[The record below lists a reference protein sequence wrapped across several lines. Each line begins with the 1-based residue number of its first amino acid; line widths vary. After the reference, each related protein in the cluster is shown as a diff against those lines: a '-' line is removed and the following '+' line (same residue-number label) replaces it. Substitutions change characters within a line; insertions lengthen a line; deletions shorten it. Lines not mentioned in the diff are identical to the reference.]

1 MSETLYYEPLVVKVT
16 AEDDGKLVRKVLEQ
30 RLGVSR
36 KLLSRV
42 KATEQGITVNGERV
56 YTNDR
61 LKEGDSL
68 EVRMEQEQSN
78 DILPQ
83 PIPLDIVYEDRD
95 LLVVNKPP
103 GIVVHP
109 THGHYTGTIANA
121 AVYHWSQQGEKVR
134 FRPVHRLD
142 EDTSGLVAIA
152 KNPYI
157 HQQLSEQLQ
166 AGEIEKRYWA
176 YVYGAPMIASGTVD
190 EPIDRDTEDPHVR
203 VVRPDGYPSVTHYA
217 TEMIFGEGQAA
228 KVSLKLET
236 GRTHQIRVHMK
247 HIGCPLIGDKLY
259 GFAIAPAEDGTDQGT
274 KEGGSSAL
282 EAAVQ
287 RQALHAAIL
296 SFTHPITKERMRFEA
311 ALPQDLQDL
320 EAQLRKL

>member
-1 MSETLYYEPLVVKVT
+1 MSETLYYEPLTIQVT
-16 AEDDGKLVRKVLEQ
+16 AEDDGRMVRKVLEQ

-42 KATEQGITVNGERV
+42 KVTEKGITVNGERV

-61 LKEGDSL
+61 LKEGDLL

-83 PIPLDIVYEDRD
+83 PLPLDIVYEDRD
-95 LLVVNKPP
+95 LLIVNKPP

-121 AVYHWSQQGEKVR
+121 AVYHWREQGEKVR

-176 YVYGAPMIASGTVD
+176 YVYGAPTTASGTVD
-190 EPIDRDTEDPHVR
+190 EPIDRDSEDPHVR
-203 VVRPDGYPSVTHYA
+203 VVRQDGYPSVTHYA
-217 TEMIFGEGQAA
+217 TEMTFGEGMAA

-259 GFAIAPAEDGTDQGT
+259 GYAIAPSEDGSEQGT
-274 KEGGSSAL
+274 KEGGSAAL
-282 EAAVQ
+282 EAAVS

-296 SFTHPITKERMRFEA
+296 SFTHPITRERLRFEA

>member
-1 MSETLYYEPLVVKVT
+1 M
-16 AEDDGKLVRKVLEQ
+16 

-42 KATEQGITVNGERV
+42 KTTEQGITVNGERV

-61 LKEGDSL
+61 LKEGDIL
-68 EVRMEQEQSN
+68 EVRMEQEQSE

-83 PIPLDIVYEDRD
+83 PLPLDIVYEDRD
-95 LLVVNKPP
+95 LLIVNKPP

-121 AVYHWSQQGEKVR
+121 AVYHWREQGERVR

-166 AGEIEKRYWA
+166 AGEVEKRYWA
-176 YVYGAPMIASGTVD
+176 YVYGAPKIVNGTVD
-190 EPIDRDTEDPHVR
+190 EPIDRDTDNPHVR
-203 VVRPDGYPSVTHYA
+203 VVRPDGYPSVTHYG
-217 TEMIFGEGQAA
+217 TEMIFGEGLAA

-259 GFAIAPAEDGTDQGT
+259 GFAGEEETDEGIKPVT
-274 KEGGSSAL
+274 KAGGSATL

-296 SFTHPITKERMRFEA
+296 AFTHPITRERMRFEA

-320 EAQLRKL
+320 ENELRKL

>member
-1 MSETLYYEPLVVKVT
+1 MSDTVYYEPLIIKVT
-16 AEDDGKLVRKVLEQ
+16 AEDDGKMVRKVLEQ

-42 KATEQGITVNGERV
+42 KVTEQGITVNGERV

-61 LKEGDSL
+61 LKEGDIL
-68 EVRMEQEQSN
+68 EVRMEQEQSD
-78 DILPQ
+78 DILAQ
-83 PIPLDIVYEDRD
+83 PLPLDIVYEDRD
-95 LLVVNKPP
+95 LLIVNKPP

-121 AVYHWSQQGEKVR
+121 AVYHWRELGEKVR

-176 YVYGAPMIASGTVD
+176 YVYGTPEIASGTVD
-190 EPIDRDTEDPHVR
+190 EPIDRDTENPHVR
-203 VVRPDGYPSVTHYA
+203 VVRTDGYPSVTHYA
-217 TEMIFGEGQAA
+217 TEMIFGAGMAA

-259 GFAIAPAEDGTDQGT
+259 GFAIAPSEDGAEQGT
-274 KEGGSSAL
+274 KEGGSRVL
-282 EAAVQ
+282 EAAVE

-296 SFTHPITKERMRFEA
+296 SFTHPITRERMRFEA
-311 ALPQDLQDL
+311 ALPQDLQNL